1 VSGAASSRRFG
12 LHDLIVH
19 HADDVKADAP
29 VLRIAELIWTPDGW
43 PAAIT

>member
-1 VSGAASSRRFG
+1 
-12 LHDLIVH
+12 
-19 HADDVKADAP
+19 VKADAP